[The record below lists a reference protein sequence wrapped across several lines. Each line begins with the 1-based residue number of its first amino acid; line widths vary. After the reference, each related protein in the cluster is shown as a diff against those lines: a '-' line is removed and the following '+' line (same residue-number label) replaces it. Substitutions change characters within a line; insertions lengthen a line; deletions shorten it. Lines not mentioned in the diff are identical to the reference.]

1 MFPEQITIFDPND
14 FSRCDERRQIMEHGK
29 SFASIETDVALKESI
44 YHAFW
49 KDHVLRAIEYE
60 EIDVFVKNGVVYLNG
75 HIVNATNQSRVMKTM
90 QTIPG
95 ISRIENDL
103 VLDDK
108 LTLEIATSLGKLEH
122 IYDCKFFTGTS
133 HGVVSLNGS
142 VSTEDVKLLAEQCA
156 SSNPNVRAVIN
167 NVRVAGTELVLQN
180 QPFLQPVIG
189 ELIYFLDGVV
199 GSVKQVVINPNNRR
213 VIQLIIQG
221 QFSNQKQNLRS
232 QTNNQPQQMP
242 EMIVVMPVNLIR
254 YLTSSSGFLTIKS
267 TETTQYQDFNPL
279 YFSSPPTDWKPPYPY
294 CPGDVLFNVAV
305 DEIENQIMV
314 DPDIAQLNISAQPTS
329 PQKKVIPVDTL
340 ASWEDDGGQI
350 VQTAETVAMIDP
362 RINVPGTQTSLEKEK
377 HLQEVN
383 DSLGG

>member
-1 MFPEQITIFDPND
+1 MFPEQITIFNPDK
-14 FSRCDERRQIMEHGK
+14 FSRCDERRQTIEPGN
-29 SFASIETDVALKESI
+29 SFASTEKDVALKGSI

-49 KDHVLRAIEYE
+49 NDHILRAIEYE
-60 EIDVFVKNGVVYLNG
+60 EIDLFVKNGVVYLNG
-75 HIVNATNQSRVMKTM
+75 HIVSATNQSRIMKAM

-95 ISRIENDL
+95 ISRIENDF

-167 NVRVAGTELVLQN
+167 NIRVVGTELVLQN
-180 QPFLQPVIG
+180 QPSLQPVIG
-189 ELIYFLDGVV
+189 EPIYFLDGVV

-213 VIQLIIQG
+213 VIELIIQG
-221 QFSNQKQNLRS
+221 QFSNQSQNLS
-232 QTNNQPQQMP
+232 AQINQTNSQSQQIL
-242 EMIVVMPVNLIR
+242 EQTIVISVHLIR
-254 YLTSSSGFLTIKS
+254 YLTNSSGFLTIKS

-279 YFSSPPTDWKPPYPY
+279 YFSSPQKDWKPPYPY
-294 CPGDVLFNVAV
+294 CPGNVLFTIDVGK
-305 DEIENQIMV
+305 IENQIMV
-314 DPDIAQLNISAQPTS
+314 DPDIAQLNISAQPSS
-329 PQKKVIPVDTL
+329 PQKKVIPVDIL

-350 VQTAETVAMIDP
+350 VQTAETA
-362 RINVPGTQTSLEKEK
+362 G
-377 HLQEVN
+377 
-383 DSLGG
+383 